1 MAFRIQRRKDV
12 NAIRVAMKIIGTI
25 IALWVGGFAYNI
37 VAAVMNGTFSPFYKG
52 LKLVGF
58 TMVDAVNSSQDTC
71 GVNTCSGASCET
83 AYNCLIGTNSTSLLA
98 VIGVLAIFW
107 IAFEFIDVRM

>member
-1 MAFRIQRRKDV
+1 MAFKVQRRRDV

-37 VAAVMNGTFSPFYKG
+37 VASIMNGSCSPFYKG

-58 TMVDAVNSSQDTC
+58 TVGSAYCTDTTATDASTI
-71 GVNTCSGASCET
+71 T
-83 AYNCLIGTNSTSLLA
+83 GTNSTSLLA

-107 IAFEFIDVRM
+107 IAFEFIDIRM